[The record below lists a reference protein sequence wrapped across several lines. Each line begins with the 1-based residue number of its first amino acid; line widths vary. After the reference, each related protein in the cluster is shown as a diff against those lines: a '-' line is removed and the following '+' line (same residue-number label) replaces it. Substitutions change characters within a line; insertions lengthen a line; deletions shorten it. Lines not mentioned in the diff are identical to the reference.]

1 MHKIAENREQ
11 LRTVT
16 LDDFVD
22 LYNPVR
28 ILDIIIDEVIYKGN
42 IEIPTGKN
50 RFGRRAFSAKDL
62 VKLYIYGYINGT
74 TSCRALEK
82 AARINIEIIWLIKG
96 QKPSYKTISDFRKN
110 NPLFIKEVF
119 QKSIALLMDK
129 ELIGNR
135 TWVLDGHKVKGN
147 AKRDMLSV
155 KKLRKQVQETE
166 EEIEQLMKELTEE
179 RSNSEKDDDP
189 EGGASSS
196 RKLSELIESHDNN
209 QSLISEVESQEQKF
223 FSPTDKDA
231 LLVKT
236 RRGKCAGFNTQIVV
250 DDTHHLIVGVDLADV
265 SADSK
270 SLYSVIKSTS
280 DAIEVKPATV
290 LADRGYT
297 NFQDIRR
304 VYEEI
309 TNGVIV
315 MLQQTSRDKSG
326 LDFKYDS
333 ENNHVICPRG
343 NVMKYK
349 GKALVRG
356 VFYRAYQCKVCN
368 ACPIRKACTRSKGGR
383 IYRISENQYFIEMYK
398 ELMRREDSLRAMK
411 RRKTIVEHVFG
422 TMDQMM
428 HYNGFKLRG
437 RAKVKTE
444 LYLYSL
450 AYNMKRLFKLLS
462 SPQPGDMIGKLRL
475 CGLKN
480 ALLTYFSSFY
490 ALIRLIL
497 DYFTI
502 KSNPMPSFQS
512 CR

>member
-1 MHKIAENREQ
+1 MHKLTENREQ

-22 LYNPVR
+22 LNNPVR
-28 ILDIIIDEVIYKGN
+28 ILDNIINEVIDKGN

-50 RFGRRAFSAKDL
+50 RFGRRAFSANDL
-62 VKLYIYGYINGT
+62 VKLYIYGYINGI

-82 AARINIEIIWLIKG
+82 AARVNIEIIWLIKG
-96 QKPSYKTISDFRKN
+96 QNPSYKTISDFRKN

-129 ELIGNR
+129 ELIDNR

-147 AKRDMLSV
+147 AKRDMISV
-155 KKLRKQVQETE
+155 KKLRKQVLETE
-166 EEIEQLMKELTEE
+166 EQIEQLMKELTDE
-179 RSNSEKDDDP
+179 RSNSEDDDDP
-189 EGGASSS
+189 EGNASNS
-196 RKLSELIESHDNN
+196 RKLSKLIESRDNN
-209 QSLISEVESQEQKF
+209 QSLISVVESKGQQF
-223 FSPTDKDA
+223 ISPTDKDA
-231 LLVKT
+231 LLLKT

-250 DDTHHLIVGVDLADV
+250 DGTHHLIVGVDLADV
-265 SADSK
+265 SADSR

-280 DAIEVKPATV
+280 DAIKVKPATV

-297 NFQDIRR
+297 NFQDIRK

-309 TNGVIV
+309 TNSVIV
-315 MLQQTSRDKSG
+315 MLQQASRDKSG
-326 LDFKYDS
+326 LAFKYDS
-333 ENNHVICPRG
+333 DNDHVICPRG

-356 VFYRAYQCKVCN
+356 IFYYAYQCKVCN
-368 ACPIRKACTRSKGGR
+368 VCPIRKSCTKSKEGR
-383 IYRISENQYFIEMYK
+383 IYRISENRYFIEMYK
-398 ELMRREDSLRAMK
+398 ELMRREDSLKTMK

-475 CGLKN
+475 SGFKN
-480 ALLTYFSSFY
+480 ALLSHFSLFY
-490 ALIRLIL
+490 ELLRLIS
-497 DYFTI
+497 DCFTYKMQPI
-502 KSNPMPSFQS
+502 AKFPTS
-512 CR
+512 